1 MTRSRYFKEAVK
13 QKAEFNWTSDPV
25 MPSKGRLDLV
35 HFSSFRLNQ
44 LNISTGD
51 HVLVRATDT
60 MDSEV
65 KCLKNRFEDLR
76 DSSIVA
82 GV

>member
-13 QKAEFNWTSDPV
+13 QKAEFSWTSDPV
-25 MPSKGRLDLV
+25 MPSKGRPDLI

-44 LNISTGD
+44 MNIRTGD

-60 MDSEV
+60 MDAEV
-65 KCLKNRFEDLR
+65 KCKMSPNSESLTNLLL
-76 DSSIVA
+76 S
-82 GV
+82 

>member
-13 QKAEFNWTSDPV
+13 QKAEFSWTSDPV
-25 MPSKGRLDLV
+25 MHSKGRPDFI

-44 LNISTGD
+44 MNISSGD

-65 KCLKNRFEDLR
+65 KCRLTIIRK
-76 DSSIVA
+76 I
-82 GV
+82 